1 MRKRGMALFIV
12 LTVASVV
19 VMMTGAFVMANTA
32 NFNSLGASQ
41 RQREAD
47 LATES
52 AVQFVY
58 YQLEIDQTFGR
69 APFKDDNGIPLEG
82 GGMTVQHVR
91 DKDHAKLKGV
101 LLDEAGSGRQPS
113 FAVTLFNHLDQPGTP
128 KSASPYV
135 PGDAVMIRVVGRSG
149 SFTSSCDVL
158 YRGEPLFDAS
168 VTANKLVAL
177 ASNKSVNIYSKDR
190 SRNWLRSNGD
200 IQLNGFAYGNGST
213 ELHKDDGGTQGV
225 IWAKG
230 DIFSAGN
237 SKGLEGV
244 KLAEASQA
252 AKGVL
257 APKSR
262 LNHDIYKLTP
272 EDLTVFKSGETKGGQ
287 SVGTMAAGTY
297 SVDLSKVSWIDGD
310 GIQTTFVKTVSYTP
324 PPGAG
329 GDKIVWYDG
338 RKIGEQLILPEGW
351 GVQSYR
357 SDLDGVVRLGGTSDF
372 TAAMTFDFENN
383 AFVADNSSI
392 RVEGDLRITSKLDGV
407 FPTIKLKSDENSTGV
422 IRATKFEGGQR
433 KEEGSISV
441 QGTLTGGGALV
452 AEGDVKLMCN
462 PNAKTGEETNVTA
475 DKTAGV
481 VLYGE
486 NVDIY
491 GGSNKS
497 IEFKGLIYANND
509 VNLFG
514 GVKVVTSGGQLTW
527 QGTDDTLDKLHLQGA
542 VVARTGSVN
551 IAQTEDVSLTYDQ
564 DYLKKLTKGMPNNRR
579 RIAHLWTRSF

>member
-1 MRKRGMALFIV
+1 MKKRGIALVIV

-19 VMMTGAFVMANTA
+19 VMMTGAFVMANSA

-47 LATES
+47 LVTES
-52 AVQFVY
+52 AIQFIY
-58 YQLEIDQTFGR
+58 YQLESDQTFGR
-69 APFKDDNGIPLEG
+69 TPFKDNNPIPLKG
-82 GGMTVQHVR
+82 GGMRVEHV
-91 DKDHAKLKGV
+91 KSNDHAQLRGV
-101 LLDEAGSGRQPS
+101 LLDESSTGREPS
-113 FAVTLFNHLDQPGTP
+113 FTATLYNHLDQAGTS
-128 KSASPYV
+128 KTASPYV
-135 PGDAVMIRVVGRSG
+135 PADAVMIRIVGRSG

-168 VTANKLVAL
+168 ITANKLVAL
-177 ASNKSVNIYSKDR
+177 SSNNSVNIYSKDR

-200 IQLNGFAYGNGST
+200 IKLNGFAYGNGST
-213 ELHKDDGGTQGV
+213 ELHKDDGGSQGV

-237 SKGLEGV
+237 PKGLEGA

-272 EDLTVFKSGETKGGQ
+272 DDLTVFKSGETKGAQ
-287 SVGTMAAGTY
+287 SWGVMAAGTY
-297 SVDLSKVSWIDGD
+297 SVDFSKVSWVDGD
-310 GIQTTFVKTVSYTP
+310 GIQSGYVKTVSYTP
-324 PPGAG
+324 PEGVP

-338 RKIGEQLILPEGW
+338 RKVGEQLILPEGW

-357 SDLDGVVRLGGTSDF
+357 SDLDGVVRLGGTSDLNP
-372 TAAMTFDFENN
+372 AMTFDFENN

-392 RVEGDLRITSKLDGV
+392 RVNGDLRITSKLDGV
-407 FPTIKLKSDENSTGV
+407 FPTIKLKSDEASSGV
-422 IRATKFEGGQR
+422 IKAVG
-433 KEEGSISV
+433 GSISV

-452 AEGDVKLMCN
+452 ADGDIKLMCN
-462 PNAKTGEETNVTA
+462 PNTKTGEETNVTA

-486 NVDIY
+486 NVNIY
-491 GGSNKS
+491 GGSNRKV
-497 IEFKGLIYANND
+497 EFKGLIYANND
-509 VNLFG
+509 VNIFG
-514 GVKVVTSGGQLTW
+514 GVKVVTSGGLLTW
-527 QGTDDTLDKLHLQGA
+527 EGTDDTLDLLDLQGA
-542 VVARTGSVN
+542 VVARSGGVN
-551 IAQTEDVSLTYDQ
+551 IAQTKDVNLTYDQ
-564 DYLKKLTKGMPNNRR
+564 DYLKKLTKGMPDNRR
-579 RIAHLWTRSF
+579 RIAHLWTRSY

>member
-1 MRKRGMALFIV
+1 LKKRGIALVIV

-19 VMMTGAFVMANTA
+19 VMMTGAFVMANSA

-47 LATES
+47 LVTES
-52 AVQFVY
+52 AVQFIY

-69 APFKDDNGIPLEG
+69 APFKDDNAIPLEG
-82 GGMTVQHVR
+82 GGMRVEHVPS
-91 DKDHAKLKGV
+91 ANFAQLKGV
-101 LLDEAGSGRQPS
+101 LLDEAGSGREPS
-113 FAVTLFNHLDQPGTP
+113 FTATLYNHLDQAGTA
-128 KSASPYV
+128 KSANPFV
-135 PGDAVMIRVVGRSG
+135 PADSVLIRVVGRSG
-149 SFTSSCDVL
+149 SFTSNCDVL

-168 VTANKLVAL
+168 ITANKLVAL
-177 ASNKSVNIYSKDR
+177 SSNNSVNIYSKDR

-200 IQLNGFAYGNGST
+200 IHLNGFAYGNGNT

-237 SKGLEGV
+237 SKGLEGT

-252 AKGVL
+252 VKGVL

-272 EDLTVFKSGETKGGQ
+272 EDLTVFKSGETKGAQ
-287 SVGTMAAGTY
+287 SWGIMTPGTY
-297 SVDLSKVSWIDGD
+297 SVDLSKVSWFDGD
-310 GIQTTFVKTVSYTP
+310 GIQSAYVKTVSYTP
-324 PPGAG
+324 PEGVA

-338 RKIGEQLILPEGW
+338 RKVGEQLILPEGW

-357 SDLDGVVRLGGTSDF
+357 SDPDGVVRLGGTSDL
-372 TAAMTFDFENN
+372 TPAMTFDFENN

-392 RVEGDLRITSKLDGV
+392 RVDGDLRITSKLDDV
-407 FPTIKLKSDENSTGV
+407 FPTIKLKSDEASSGV
-422 IRATKFEGGQR
+422 IKAVG
-433 KEEGSISV
+433 GSISV

-452 AEGDVKLMCN
+452 ADGDIKLMCN
-462 PNAKTGEETNVTA
+462 PNTKTGEETNVTA

-486 NVDIY
+486 NVNIY
-491 GGSNKS
+491 GGSNRKV
-497 IEFKGLIYANND
+497 EFKGLIYANND
-509 VNLFG
+509 VNVFG

-527 QGTDDTLDKLHLQGA
+527 QGTDDTLDLLSLQGA
-542 VVARTGSVN
+542 VVARTGGVN
-551 IAQTEDVSLTYDQ
+551 IAQTKDVTLTYDQ

-579 RIAHLWTRSF
+579 RIAHLWTRSY